1 MLELAN
7 MERIMMTLFPFN
19 MRLNPRVGPE
29 QLAER
34 IAGVFGLDYRTEI
47 TEKSQS
53 EQIASRPLF
62 LSNSLNSQR
71 AGDHKVKVLIEMF
84 SNFQTKSS
92 FYS

>member
-34 IAGVFGLDYRTEI
+34 IAGVFGLDYRTE
-47 TEKSQS
+47 KSQS

-71 AGDHKVKVLIEMF
+71 GGDHKVKVLIEMF